1 MTEVSSPRSRRG
13 RCRLI
18 REACSYVRRRG
29 WKDWKG
35 LEGEPHARAI
45 TLPAHPALP
54 ARQGSLAL
62 RRVHLDRVAVGHA
75 TDRVVWPCDDLITRL
90 EPGGD
95 LEVFVPGDADLDPH
109 EFHLVVG
116 AERKHA

>member
-18 REACSYVRRRG
+18 REACSYVGRR
-29 WKDWKG
+29 DWKG
-35 LEGEPHARAI
+35 RKGWKGEQHARAI

-62 RRVHLDRVAVGHA
+62 RCVHLDRVAVGHA
-75 TDRVVWPCDDLITRL
+75 TDRVVWPGDDLIARL

-95 LEVFVPGDADLDPH
+95 LEVF
-109 EFHLVVG
+109 
-116 AERKHA
+116 